1 MLLQTDP
8 CSLEHVCL
16 NINQFCHFGCWNV
29 NSILHDLCSQYLL
42 LLPRSNAYWGLMGR
56 RAPHQTPRKLTARVS
71 LGAQLSA
78 KISWSTQLNR
88 CVHQLVQFIN
98 KITNL
103 YKFTVV
109 FNLAG
114 FNLMKPDHWHTP
126 WGSLKRALE
135 PLCSL
140 LRGMPLLA
148 SMRFRMLWWWTHSTG
163 VFRWGCDK
171 TRGAKMCKNGRGGS
185 EFMWHYMAL
194 ILDCLRTV
202 IGSKTLFRNIFVWR
216 KWPIWNQRHLGG
228 NSLTQLNIWQTWVN
242 IGAYDMGIHW
252 SETWDM
258 IQSFKRC
265 SKAFWGA

>member
-171 TRGAKMCKNGRGGS
+171 TRGAKMCKNGRGGI
-185 EFMWHYMAL
+185 WIYVAL
-194 ILDCLRTV
+194 YGLNIRLSTYSNWIEDSLQKHFCLAEMTNLE
-202 IGSKTLFRNIFVWR
+202 SKTPGWEFVDS
-216 KWPIWNQRHLGG
+216 IEHLTNMSKHRRVWHGDTLVG
-228 NSLTQLNIWQTWVN
+228 NM
-242 IGAYDMGIHW
+242 GYDSIL
-252 SETWDM
+252 
-258 IQSFKRC
+258 
-265 SKAFWGA
+265 

>member
-56 RAPHQTPRKLTARVS
+56 RAPHKTPRKLTARVS

-109 FNLAG
+109 KLQFGRLQPDETGSPAHTMRLPQACARTSLQLTSRHALVG
-114 FNLMKPDHWHTP
+114 FV
-126 WGSLKRALE
+126 G
-135 PLCSL
+135 
-140 LRGMPLLA
+140 
-148 SMRFRMLWWWTHSTG
+148 F
-163 VFRWGCDK
+163 
-171 TRGAKMCKNGRGGS
+171 
-185 EFMWHYMAL
+185 
-194 ILDCLRTV
+194 
-202 IGSKTLFRNIFVWR
+202 
-216 KWPIWNQRHLGG
+216 
-228 NSLTQLNIWQTWVN
+228 
-242 IGAYDMGIHW
+242 
-252 SETWDM
+252 
-258 IQSFKRC
+258 
-265 SKAFWGA
+265 